1 MTLQHRQFTGAWQP
15 RKVLVAAK
23 LTAKDANRERE
34 REGAEWPYLAFP
46 EELWLNENTALVRR
60 DAQPGS
66 HRQPSPTSLHSAI
79 MLAAIRM
86 ENVQIWES
94 NRFGFLILPLT

>member
-1 MTLQHRQFTGAWQP
+1 MPT
-15 RKVLVAAK
+15 
-23 LTAKDANRERE
+23 ERE
-34 REGAEWPYLAFP
+34 RESAEWPYLAFP

-66 HRQPSPTSLHSAI
+66 HRQPSPPSLHSAV
-79 MLAAIRM
+79 MLAVVRM
-86 ENVQIWES
+86 ENVQIGES